1 MDAASSTAS
10 SSALCTPVAGGGA
23 CAPPGDVGVS
33 VGASAELA
41 ARLATRRRLRSMPSE
56 HWLRRRG
63 HWLRARCLPNTGCA
77 GEDTAAGE
85 ITAAW
90 QSRGETT
97 PGGRG
102 STENGRRPPADAGGR
117 GRRLR
122 GGETRGTTDD
132 QGGEGQRYYDGRG
145 KRRSIYT
152 TVPAAAVGVYTR
164 PCPTLPGSGFC
175 GRGSPRREPSYT
187 SIIPNP
193 TTHYPYNAPLPRIV
207 FVCSTFRVCVPEYPP
222 LGRPSS

>member
-1 MDAASSTAS
+1 M
-10 SSALCTPVAGGGA
+10 P
-23 CAPPGDVGVS
+23 GVS
-33 VGASAELA
+33 ERGRRVLRSKAQVLLINRSSVNKAGTWQL
-41 ARLATRRRLRSMPSE
+41 ARLALALAEAQTAAHAESWARQLLAQTPFNTAPRTPLM
-56 HWLRRRG
+56 LRRAPGHHAAHKQGCTGVARG
-63 HWLRARCLPNTGCA
+63 AALTGQKNRPRSA
-77 GEDTAAGE
+77 P
-85 ITAAW
+85 
-90 QSRGETT
+90 RGEKL
-97 PGGRG
+97 
-102 STENGRRPPADAGGR
+102 AGLPTIR
-117 GRRLR
+117 
-122 GGETRGTTDD
+122 
-132 QGGEGQRYYDGRG
+132 GGEGQRYYDGRG

-222 LGRPSS
+222 WGRPSS

>member
-1 MDAASSTAS
+1 M
-10 SSALCTPVAGGGA
+10 
-23 CAPPGDVGVS
+23 
-33 VGASAELA
+33 
-41 ARLATRRRLRSMPSE
+41 R
-56 HWLRRRG
+56 
-63 HWLRARCLPNTGCA
+63 
-77 GEDTAAGE
+77 
-85 ITAAW
+85 
-90 QSRGETT
+90 
-97 PGGRG
+97 
-102 STENGRRPPADAGGR
+102 AGGR

-122 GGETRGTTDD
+122 GGETRGLSVVSGGEKLAGLPTIR
-132 QGGEGQRYYDGRG
+132 GGEGQRYYDGRG

-164 PCPTLPGSGFC
+164 PCPALPGSGFC